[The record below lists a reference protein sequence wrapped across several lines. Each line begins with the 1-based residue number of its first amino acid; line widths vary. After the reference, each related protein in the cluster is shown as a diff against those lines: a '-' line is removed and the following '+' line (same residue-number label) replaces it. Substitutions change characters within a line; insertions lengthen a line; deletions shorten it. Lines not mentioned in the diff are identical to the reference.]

1 VSLRKKRVVEDNKE
15 VRKYVNGYLD
25 KREIK
30 ISEVEASLTAL
41 VSLKEGEKT
50 THLKRSFFLFSKTQV
65 LELGELTRLRLISLS
80 RAQVKSLN

>member
-1 VSLRKKRVVEDNKE
+1 M
-15 VRKYVNGYLD
+15 RKYVNGYLD

-65 LELGELTRLRLISLS
+65 LEL
-80 RAQVKSLN
+80 VD